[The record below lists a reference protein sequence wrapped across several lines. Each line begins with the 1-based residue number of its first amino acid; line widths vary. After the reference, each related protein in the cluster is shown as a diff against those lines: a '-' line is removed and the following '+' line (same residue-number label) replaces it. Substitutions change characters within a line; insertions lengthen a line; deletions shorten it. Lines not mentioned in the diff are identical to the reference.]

1 MRETAL
7 AKSVKTEA
15 DRVLRK
21 VYLPRISRC
30 LTQLSPQQIWWRPNP
45 ASNSVGNLVLHLT
58 GNVRQW
64 IVAGLGGAADVR
76 VRDKEFAERGPIP
89 KQALLKG
96 LEQTVLESSRIVRRL
111 TAADLGKI
119 YRIQGYRV
127 TGLEASYHVAEH
139 FSHHAGQ
146 IILLTKLLR
155 GRDLAFTHLPGE
167 KKRSPRHAHLPAR

>member
-1 MRETAL
+1 MPQTAL
-7 AKSVKTEA
+7 VKSAKTEA

-76 VRDKEFAERGPIP
+76 TRDKEFAEQGPIP
-89 KQALLKG
+89 KQALLKR
-96 LEQTVLESSRIVRRL
+96 LEQTVLQACRIVRGL
-111 TAADLGKI
+111 TAADLGRN

-139 FSHHAGQ
+139 FSHHSGQ

-155 GRDLAFTHLPGE
+155 GRDLAFTHLPGA
-167 KKRSPRHAHLPAR
+167 KKRSRHHSHLAAR